1 MRGLMGAVSALQ
13 LLPSPIGLETIECRA
28 RLPRHRH
35 RGGYFAIVLTGGYR
49 ESGDSGR
56 FEVEAGD
63 VLVHSPFEAHRTEI
77 SSRGAS
83 ILNLPCAAV
92 TVGGARLRVVD
103 PERIARAAAHDPA
116 GAVALLASEARP
128 FGEALGDW
136 PDLLARRLRQ
146 LAPFHLA
153 DWASANGIRPETV
166 SRGFA
171 KAYGVTPHL
180 YRAEARGRRAI
191 AAIRGGAESLAAVAA
206 ELGFS
211 DQAHMTRIV
220 RHISGRTPGQWRR

>member
-1 MRGLMGAVSALQ
+1 MGPVGALQ
-13 LLPSPIGLETIECRA
+13 LLPSPFGLESIERRA

-35 RGGYFAIVLTGGYR
+35 RGAYFAVVLSGGYQ
-49 ESGDSGR
+49 ESGDAGR

-63 VLVHSPFEAHRTEI
+63 VLVHSAFEAHCNEI
-77 SSRGAS
+77 SSRGATV
-83 ILNLPCAAV
+83 LNLPFAAPAPD
-92 TVGGARLRVVD
+92 GARLRVAD
-103 PERIARAAAHDPA
+103 PERIARTAADDPVD
-116 GAVALLASEARP
+116 AVAMLAAEARP
-128 FGEALGDW
+128 TGEALGDW

-153 DWASANGIRPETV
+153 DWASSNGIRPETV

-171 KAYGVTPHL
+171 RAYAVTPHL
-180 YRAEARGRRAI
+180 YRAEARGRQAI
-191 AAIRGGAESLAAVAA
+191 AAIRSGAGSLAGIAA

-220 RHISGRTPGQWRR
+220 RHLSGQTPGEWRR